1 LTLGSAKARINL
13 DENTLKEQDL
23 GKWVGKYVIGLTGNI
38 GTGKSVVRRM
48 LEHLGAYGIDADTL
62 GHRAIAR
69 GAPGY
74 QPIINTFGRFVVAPS
89 GEIDRSRLGR
99 IVFNDPEAL
108 ALLEQIVHPLVEQ
121 AVDMI
126 IRRASQPVI
135 VIEAIKLLESNIA
148 GTCDSIWVASA
159 PPEVQ
164 LVRLMHNRH
173 MSEAEARQ
181 RITNQPSQ
189 EMKRAAAQVVI
200 RNNSTYE
207 DTWRQVLE
215 AWKKTVPVAPEA
227 APAPAPAKQPVRTAL
242 PVAELVV
249 TRGRPRHSLEIAQV
263 INRIRRPAPPLRK
276 DDIMAAFGEKAF
288 LLLQAGPE
296 SLGVIGWQVENLVAR
311 TTDIVIDPNLPL
323 DKALPALVVEMERA
337 SKDLQCEAS
346 LVFAPP
352 DLARYE
358 TIWRGLGYERR
369 NPQSLSV
376 LAWQEAAQESM
387 QSGSVLFFKQLR
399 IDRILR
405 PI

>member
-1 LTLGSAKARINL
+1 V
-13 DENTLKEQDL
+13 
-23 GKWVGKYVIGLTGNI
+23 GKWAGKYVIGLTGNI

-74 QPIINTFGRFVVAPS
+74 QPVLTTFGRFVLAPS
-89 GEIDRSRLGR
+89 GEIDRARLGR

-108 ALLEQIVHPLVEQ
+108 KLLEQVVHPLVEQ

-126 IRRASQPVI
+126 IRRANQPVI
-135 VIEAIKLLESNIA
+135 VIEAIKLIESNLSE
-148 GTCDSIWVASA
+148 TCDSVWVAYA

-173 MSEAEARQ
+173 MAESEARQ
-181 RITNQPSQ
+181 RITTQPSQ
-189 EMKRAAAQVVI
+189 DLKRAAAQVVI
-200 RNNSTYE
+200 KNISTYE
-207 DTWRQVLE
+207 DTWRQVVE
-215 AWKKTVPVAPEA
+215 AWKKTVPVAPESVSATPAVPA
-227 APAPAPAKQPVRTAL
+227 ASTRQTQTLVSAAD
-242 PVAELVV
+242 LVV

-263 INRIRRPAPPLRK
+263 INRIRRPAQPLRK

-288 LLLQAGPE
+288 LLLQAGQV

-311 TTDIVIDPNLPL
+311 TTDIVIDPALPL
-323 DKALPALVVEMERA
+323 DKALAALVIEMERA

-387 QSGSVLFFKQLR
+387 QNGATLYFKQLR